1 MAATQLRRPAKYRP
15 DAARRPDG
23 DRRSSAGGRAY
34 ERPKDHLL
42 DASPREG
49 RSLEDVLTGVW
60 EELSAHRAATCL
72 VCDGVMEPRYGSGP
86 FAVAGRCRHCRAELG

>member
-1 MAATQLRRPAKYRP
+1 MPATQLRRPTEHRP
-15 DAARRPDG
+15 DAARRADG
-23 DRRSSAGGRAY
+23 DRCSSAGARVHD
-34 ERPKDHLL
+34 RVKDLL

-49 RSLEDVLTGVW
+49 RTLEDVLSGAW

-86 FAVAGRCRHCRAELG
+86 FAVGGRCRHCRSELG